1 MSFFGELKRRNVVKV
16 TVLYVVGAWLLL
28 QVTDV
33 LSSLL
38 PVPEWA
44 GSLVFML
51 LVVGFPPVL
60 VFSWVYEITPE
71 GLQRQKDIDRSQ
83 SIATETGHKINVLI
97 VVLLVLAIGVVAVDR
112 LVPEDG
118 SGNQPAVVEAGEDPQ
133 TADEIDAT
141 AAKFL
146 PTPDTSIAV
155 LPFVNIS
162 SDQEQEY
169 FSDGLSEEL
178 LNLLARVPQ
187 LKVAAR
193 TSSFSLKGKDLQI
206 SEVGSIL
213 KVAHVLE
220 GSVRKSGNQVRI
232 TAQLIHAEDG
242 YHMWSQTYDRT
253 LEDIFAVQDEIAN
266 EVVAQLKV
274 TLLGA
279 APKVEESD
287 PEAYVFVLQ
296 ARHLGRLGTAEGWA
310 SAQELYEQAL
320 AIDPDYAAAWNGL
333 AATYI
338 SQANKAERPVEE
350 GYTLAREAAT
360 RALLIDPDNA
370 VAHAILGQ
378 IADVY
383 DRDLAAAARYIEH
396 ALALDP
402 TDTDIQKQA
411 AAFAMGLG
419 RIDEAIVL
427 INNAIA
433 RDPVNVSAHR
443 MLGLCYYAARQF
455 DSSIAALRTAL
466 NLSPA
471 SIGAHGLLGRSYLL
485 KGQPEKALA
494 IIEQEQSDWT
504 LIELPLV
511 YYALGQIDQSDA
523 VLAELIEKYAQY
535 AAVNI
540 AAIYSYRS
548 ESAEAF
554 GWLDQ
559 AVATNDPGL
568 TEIIDEPLFANLRD
582 DPRWLLF
589 MERIGRSP
597 AQLSAI
603 EFEIT
608 LPKRGQ

>member
-1 MSFFGELKRRNVVKV
+1 
-16 TVLYVVGAWLLL
+16 
-28 QVTDV
+28 
-33 LSSLL
+33 
-38 PVPEWA
+38 
-44 GSLVFML
+44 
-51 LVVGFPPVL
+51 
-60 VFSWVYEITPE
+60 SWVYEITPK

-83 SIATETGHKINVLI
+83 SIATETGQKINVLI

-118 SGNQPAVVEAGEDPQ
+118 SGNQTVDVEAGEDPQ
-133 TADEIDAT
+133 TSDEIDAA

-178 LNLLARVPQ
+178 LNLLAKVPQ

-206 SEVGSIL
+206 SEVGDIL

-220 GSVRKSGNQVRI
+220 GSVRRSGNQVRI

-242 YHMWSQTYDRT
+242 YHMWSETYDRT

-287 PEAYVFVLQ
+287 PEAYILVLQ

-310 SAQELYEQAL
+310 RAQALYEQAL

-333 AATYI
+333 ASIYV

-360 RALLIDPDNA
+360 RALAIDPDSA
-370 VAHAILGQ
+370 VAHARLGQ
-378 IADVY
+378 IAELF

-402 TDTDIQKQA
+402 TDTDIQKLA

-427 INNAIA
+427 INDAIA
-433 RDPVNVSAHR
+433 RDPVNASAHR
-443 MLGLCYYAARQF
+443 MLALCYYSAGQF
-455 DSSIAALRTAL
+455 DSAIASFRTAL
-466 NLSPA
+466 SLSPGG
-471 SIGAHGLLGRSYLL
+471 IGAYGLLGRAYLL
-485 KGQPEKALA
+485 KGEPQEALA

-511 YYALGQIDQSDA
+511 YYALGRFDESDA
-523 VLAELIEKYAQY
+523 VLAELIEKYQQY

-540 AAIYSYRS
+540 AAIHAYRG
-548 ESAEAF
+548 EPDEVF
-554 GWLDQ
+554 GWLDK
-559 AVATNDPGL
+559 AIATNDPGL
-568 TEIIDEPLFANLRD
+568 SETVGDPLFENLYD
-582 DPRWLLF
+582 DPRWRLF
-589 MERIGRSP
+589 LERIGRSP

-603 EFEIT
+603 EFEIS
-608 LPKRGQ
+608 LPD